1 VRFPSIIS
9 LGEVLIQLNSVTP
22 LPLRL
27 TKCFEVHVAAA
38 EANVVNGLSRL
49 GLRTRLMTKVGS
61 DEFSSLLI
69 STLRGEGADFS
80 RVKVDADAPTGL
92 YSI

>member
-1 VRFPSIIS
+1 VKFLSIIS

-22 LPLRL
+22 VPLRL

-38 EANVVNGLSRL
+38 EADVMIGLSRL

-61 DEFSSLLI
+61 DEFGSLLI
-69 STLRGEGADFS
+69 STLRGKGVDVS

-92 YSI
+92 YFI